1 MSKFIPNS
9 FQVPNAFVDEVL
21 DKISDSACKIY
32 LVICR
37 KTRGWNKEMD
47 SISLSQFEDITGKS
61 RPTIVKCLKEL
72 IKVGLVIEEESTI
85 HGNTFKLGNETSI
98 GCVLNFPCKNSLLGE
113 LEAGSKNSLPL
124 LVKNFNHAS
133 KNILPLLVKIFNT
146 QSITIKNNSQSNK
159 KINKKDSAEQPES
172 KKSESQKPEKFDFKN
187 ALIENGVSEKLATE
201 FMQVRKAKGG
211 VSTERAFS
219 ILSKQIEKAN
229 LTFVQAIEFCLNR
242 QKPWA
247 AFEAQWY
254 FNEQNRTSQPQQT
267 KQPYQRRFG
276 NSQQQ
281 TPVMRD
287 VVGEHA

>member
-47 SISLSQFEDITGKS
+47 SISLTQFEEITGKS

-98 GCVLNFPCKNSLLGE
+98 GCVLNFPSKKILLGE
-113 LEAGSKNSLPL
+113 SKTGSKNSLPL
-124 LVKNFNHAS
+124 LVKNFNRAS

-172 KKSESQKPEKFDFKN
+172 KKSESQKSEKFDFKN
-187 ALIENGVSEKLATE
+187 ALIENGVYEKLATE

-211 VSTERAFS
+211 VNTERAFS

-229 LTFVQAIEFCLNR
+229 LTFTQALEYCLNR

-254 FNEQNRTSQPQQT
+254 FNEQNRTSQPQQ
-267 KQPYQRRFG
+267 KNQQYQRRFG

-281 TPVMRD
+281 APSMRD